1 MKSLFDENF
10 KYTQEASNLE
20 AEFYKAGVSSL
31 FSKYVELGYS
41 PREIFYILSQCLN
54 DMSLNELLGMPN
66 LNSKESCK

>member
-20 AEFYKAGVSSL
+20 DEFYKAGVASL

-41 PREIFYILSQCLN
+41 PREIFYILSQSLN
-54 DMSLNELLGMPN
+54 DMSLDELLGLPR
-66 LNSKESCK
+66 KDK